1 MAWPFTQL
9 IVCHTGKSSP
19 FSQLLANSDNLQLLR
34 VQQRS
39 QHLCLACRVLI
50 LTVVRPT
57 RFRTNCFKDNTR
69 SAILNTFTRI
79 FPRKKVECFHSICN
93 FTGSHAFKVVHKC
106 KTERNISVLFT
117 VLHPFRRITWFH
129 LDRLRTKNEASSDR
143 VRKVNKTR
151 IRRFCAL
158 TCNFTR

>member
-1 MAWPFTQL
+1 MAVHSADSLP
-9 IVCHTGKSSP
+9 HGKILSIFAAACQIWQSP
-19 FSQLLANSDNLQLLR
+19 VTLF
-34 VQQRS
+34 
-39 QHLCLACRVLI
+39 
-50 LTVVRPT
+50 PT
-57 RFRTNCFKDNTR
+57 
-69 SAILNTFTRI
+69 TFTTLVFSVSCSNFNSRTADS
-79 FPRKKVECFHSICN
+79 FSYKLFQRQYEVGHLEHVHTHFSTEKVECFHSICN